1 MCPHCT
7 SKKTKKNGEL
17 GGIQR
22 YKCSSCNS
30 YFSSKRRPDK
40 LQEIIFKKYIYK
52 RQTLSDLAEEYKKSS
67 RWIQKQIFEY
77 EPNIK
82 YHKPRAI
89 VLICDATFYGKRK
102 DKLGTLVFKDDIT
115 KEILLSK
122 HIQSELSADYKL
134 LLNQLLELGY
144 TVLSVTIDGKRGLQK
159 VFKDFPLQMCH
170 FHQAKTVRRYIT
182 KRPRLQAGKDLKKIM
197 YRLTQTNEKKF
208 TKKLDEWYE
217 TYKNFIE
224 EKSINND
231 TGKSYY
237 THQKVR
243 AAYRSLRANLSYL
256 FTRNKYKNFKIP
268 NTTNTLDGGTFSPL
282 KILIKIHRGLSK
294 SLKLKMVDD
303 YLLNYKKK

>member
-1 MCPHCT
+1 M
-7 SKKTKKNGEL
+7 
-17 GGIQR
+17 
-22 YKCSSCNS
+22 
-30 YFSSKRRPDK
+30 
-40 LQEIIFKKYIYK
+40 
-52 RQTLSDLAEEYKKSS
+52 
-67 RWIQKQIFEY
+67 
-77 EPNIK
+77 
-82 YHKPRAI
+82 
-89 VLICDATFYGKRK
+89 CDATFYGKRR

-122 HIQSELSADYKL
+122 YIESELSADYKL
-134 LLNQLLELGY
+134 LMQQLLELGY
-144 TVLSVTIDGKRGLQK
+144 TVLSVTTDGKRGLHR
-159 VFKDFPLQMCH
+159 VFKDFPIQMCH

-197 YRLTQTNEKKF
+197 YRLTQTNEKNF

-217 TYKNFIE
+217 TYKDFIE

-243 AAYRSLRANLSYL
+243 AAYRSLRANLPYL
-256 FTRNKYKNFKIP
+256 FTRNKHKNMGLPFGYEIP

>member
-1 MCPHCT
+1 M
-7 SKKTKKNGEL
+7 
-17 GGIQR
+17 
-22 YKCSSCNS
+22 SCNAN
-30 YFSSKRRPDK
+30 FSSKRRPNK

-67 RWIQKQIFEY
+67 RWIQKQVFEY
-77 EPNIK
+77 EPEIII
-82 YHKPRAI
+82 HKPREI
-89 VLICDATFYGKRK
+89 ILVCDATFYGKRK

-122 HIQSELSADYKL
+122 HIESELSADYKL
-134 LLNQLLELGY
+134 LLNQLLKLGY
-144 TVLSVTIDGKRGLQK
+144 TILSVTIDGKRGLHK
-159 VFKDFPLQMCH
+159 VFKDFPIQMCH

-197 YRLTQTNEKKF
+197 YRLTQTNEKNF

-217 TYKNFIE
+217 TYKDFIE
-224 EKSINND
+224 EKGVNLE

-243 AAYRSLRANLSYL
+243 AAYRSLRANLPYL
-256 FTRNKYKNFKIP
+256 FTRNKHKNIEIP

-294 SLKLKMVDD
+294 SLKLKLVDD
-303 YLLNYKKK
+303 YLLNYKQK

>member
-1 MCPHCT
+1 
-7 SKKTKKNGEL
+7 
-17 GGIQR
+17 
-22 YKCSSCNS
+22 
-30 YFSSKRRPDK
+30 
-40 LQEIIFKKYIYK
+40 
-52 RQTLSDLAEEYKKSS
+52 
-67 RWIQKQIFEY
+67 
-77 EPNIK
+77 
-82 YHKPRAI
+82 
-89 VLICDATFYGKRK
+89 
-102 DKLGTLVFKDDIT
+102 
-115 KEILLSK
+115 
-122 HIQSELSADYKL
+122 
-134 LLNQLLELGY
+134 
-144 TVLSVTIDGKRGLQK
+144 
-159 VFKDFPLQMCH
+159 
-170 FHQAKTVRRYIT
+170 
-182 KRPRLQAGKDLKKIM
+182 M

>member
-1 MCPHCT
+1 M
-7 SKKTKKNGEL
+7 
-17 GGIQR
+17 
-22 YKCSSCNS
+22 
-30 YFSSKRRPDK
+30 
-40 LQEIIFKKYIYK
+40 
-52 RQTLSDLAEEYKKSS
+52 
-67 RWIQKQIFEY
+67 
-77 EPNIK
+77 
-82 YHKPRAI
+82 
-89 VLICDATFYGKRK
+89 
-102 DKLGTLVFKDDIT
+102 
-115 KEILLSK
+115 
-122 HIQSELSADYKL
+122 
-134 LLNQLLELGY
+134 
-144 TVLSVTIDGKRGLQK
+144 QK
-159 VFKDFPLQMCH
+159 VFKDSPLQMCH

-197 YRLTQTNEKKF
+197 YRLTQTNEKNF

-217 TYKNFIE
+217 TYKDFIE

-243 AAYRSLRANLSYL
+243 AAYRSLRANLPYL

-294 SLKLKMVDD
+294 SLKLKLVDD